1 MARRCVVTGK
11 GVQSGNNVS
20 HSMRKTRRRFLPN
33 MQSTRLF
40 SDALQE
46 QVRVRVSTHGLR
58 SIEHMG
64 GLDTWLLD
72 TKADALP
79 TDLRRIKKRVE
90 AVRAAAAP
98 AAADA

>member
-20 HSMRKTRRRFLPN
+20 HSLRRTRRRFLPN
-33 MQSTRLF
+33 MQTSTLF

-46 QVRVRVSTHGLR
+46 AVRVRVSTHGLR

-64 GLDTWLLD
+64 GLDTWLVSS
-72 TKADALP
+72 KADALP
-79 TDLRRIKKRVE
+79 TDLRRMKKRVE
-90 AVRAAAAP
+90 AVRAERAAAE
-98 AAADA
+98 A

>member
-33 MQSTRLF
+33 MQVTTLY
-40 SDALQE
+40 SDALQ
-46 QVRVRVSTHGLR
+46 QPLRLRVSTHGLR

-64 GLDTWLLD
+64 GIDTWLTR
-72 TKADALP
+72 TKPADL
-79 TDLRRIKKRVE
+79 TSELRRAKRRIE
-90 AVRAAAAP
+90 AARAARAGA
-98 AAADA
+98 